1 MLKLIQDSLA
11 QQQSDEYQQNKD
23 NVQQLDNIILCLQDS
38 MKINSGS
45 DLALIK
51 AELLIQL
58 CTYNLFMDQYEN
70 VNLYSNRLNI
80 LSKKLNDTSTIE
92 IAKIY
97 EYYHKLTSPTS

>member
-1 MLKLIQDSLA
+1 MLKLIQNSLA

-51 AELLIQL
+51 AELLHKYIAEKVQL
-58 CTYNLFMDQYEN
+58 VKYIETYEEN
-70 VNLYSNRLNI
+70 NN
-80 LSKKLNDTSTIE
+80 E
-92 IAKIY
+92 
-97 EYYHKLTSPTS
+97 